1 MLAQPKQLPEVRAT
15 ILATYYE
22 AMKLVAILALLSA
35 SVWESK
41 APADWTGEELV
52 RLFTDSPWAQM
63 VDAPG
68 IKEAHG
74 EAVQMYLASAAPMR
88 EAEKERQRRYVRK
101 ANGTAPE
108 EPMDAEERIWLEDNL
123 ATQIVLAIRVQHPG
137 EFDDAGEV
145 RRMEQDSILHVGRR
159 KYKMTGH
166 FPPTARDPYLRIA
179 FPREVTAAD
188 KSVVFELY
196 VPGARPPYRT
206 LEFRVK
212 DMLWMGKLEL

>member
-1 MLAQPKQLPEVRAT
+1 
-15 ILATYYE
+15 
-22 AMKLVAILALLSA
+22 MKLVAILALLSA

-41 APADWTGEELV
+41 APADWTDEELV

-63 VDAPG
+63 IDATG

-74 EAVQMYLASAAPMR
+74 ETVQMYLASAAPMR

-123 ATQIVLAIRVQHPG
+123 ATQIVLAIRVQHAN

-145 RRMEQDSILHVGRR
+145 RRMEQESILRVGRR
-159 KYKMTGH
+159 KFKMTGH
-166 FPPTARDPYLRIA
+166 FPPTARDPYLRMA
-179 FPREVTAAD
+179 FPRQVTESD
-188 KSVVFELY
+188 KFLTFDLY
-196 VPGARPPYRT
+196 VPGARPPFRSI
-206 LEFRVK
+206 EFRLK
-212 DMLWMGKLEL
+212 DLMWKGKLEL